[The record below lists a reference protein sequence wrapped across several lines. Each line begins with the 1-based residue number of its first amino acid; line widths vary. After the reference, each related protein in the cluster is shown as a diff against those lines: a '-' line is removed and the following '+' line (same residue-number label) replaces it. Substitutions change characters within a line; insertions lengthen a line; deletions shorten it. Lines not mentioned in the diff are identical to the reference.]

1 MLRQEV
7 CCKFKFSYAV
17 SPQTNQ
23 RYTAI
28 PTTPKRKKEE
38 AGQKGEWKGKGGR
51 ENGRKREEERER
63 EREEGRNREI
73 YSSQTSV
80 KPKLDHLSLENIP
93 RSSRE

>member
-1 MLRQEV
+1 MQDGPCVPDTSTECWWQKV
-7 CCKFKFSYAV
+7 CCKFKFGYAV

-38 AGQKGEWKGKGGR
+38 AGEKDGEWKGKGGR
-51 ENGRKREEERER
+51 ENEREKEER

-73 YSSQTSV
+73 YSS
-80 KPKLDHLSLENIP
+80 
-93 RSSRE
+93 